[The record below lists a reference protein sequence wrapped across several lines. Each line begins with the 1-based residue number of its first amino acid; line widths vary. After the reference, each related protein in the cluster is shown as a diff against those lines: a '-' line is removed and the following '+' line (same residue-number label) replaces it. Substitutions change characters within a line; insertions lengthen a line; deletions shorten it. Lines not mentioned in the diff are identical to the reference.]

1 MSDTRMTQ
9 AEREDFLAGLH
20 VGVLSI
26 PRADRAPLAAPI
38 WYGYEPGGEIV
49 VLTGPD
55 SLKGRLLEVGAKV
68 SMVAQRE
75 APPYAYVSVEGTVTA
90 AESGAHAEAL
100 RALAHRYLGP
110 ELGDQYAS
118 ATGGRPELRVSIRP
132 ERWLTV
138 DYAKASPL

>member
-1 MSDTRMTQ
+1 MSETRMST

-26 PRADRAPLAAPI
+26 PRTDRAPLTAPI
-38 WYGYEPGGEIV
+38 WYVYEPGGEIV
-49 VLTGPD
+49 VLTGPE
-55 SLKGRLLEVGAKV
+55 SLKGRLLSAGTRVT
-68 SMVAQRE
+68 MVAQRE

-90 AESGAHAEAL
+90 SEAGQHPELL
-100 RALAHRYLGP
+100 RTLAHRYLGP
-110 ELGDQYAS
+110 ELGDQYVA

-138 DYAKASPL
+138 DYAKASPI

>member
-55 SLKGRLLEVGAKV
+55 SLKGRLLDIGAKV

-75 APPYAYVSVEGTVTA
+75 APPYAYVSVEGSVTA
-90 AESGAHAEAL
+90 AESGAHPEEL
-100 RALAHRYLGP
+100 RALAHRYLGT
-110 ELGDQYAS
+110 ELGDQYVT
-118 ATGGRPELRVSIRP
+118 ATSGRPELRVSIRP